1 MFGKYPKRWI
11 SGRLLVLYIS
21 WTFPDWKI
29 PFSQVKDASLEDL
42 KGEAVD
48 NVNEVQRIVEDPSER
63 QKAQLGN
70 VNPSAIQVK
79 SIDKIGEKPL
89 ILD

>member
-1 MFGKYPKRWI
+1 M
-11 SGRLLVLYIS
+11 
-21 WTFPDWKI
+21 
-29 PFSQVKDASLEDL
+29 EDL

-70 VNPSAIQVK
+70 VDPSAIQVK

-89 ILD
+89 ILDQ